1 MENRGLR
8 VGLKGAAD
16 KSHLSGIGKGNSLC
30 DISVPRCSDAL
41 NMSGRKGRKGVGR
54 EGLVRRQPAKV
65 VSFHVL
71 AVPLLRDHL
80 VLVTGDLAAGGGR
93 WSGKECALWVRGGCT
108 FPLPAPQLQE
118 FSLESNKGG
127 TAHHVADTPLDF
139 LFGM

>member
-8 VGLKGAAD
+8 AGLKGAAD
-16 KSHLSGIGKGNSLC
+16 RSHLSGTGKGNSLC

-41 NMSGRKGRKGVGR
+41 NMSGRKSRKGMGR
-54 EGLVRRQPAKV
+54 AGFLRRQPAKI

-80 VLVTGDLAAGGGR
+80 VLVTEDLAAGGGR

-127 TAHHVADTPLDF
+127 AAHHVAAAPLDF
-139 LFGM
+139 LVRV